1 MGYVMK
7 IILFGASGFIGRQV
21 VQLLSECTDTAYQV
35 QRISSSQIDFVK
47 PLTDEQLHFLKSAFS
62 GADAVINMVGLMSD
76 DKGILESVH
85 HHTPVRLAT
94 LAKACGVSRWVQLS
108 ALGADADHQV
118 AFSASKGWGDSEL
131 LALSDGRFSVAV
143 ARADLVYGVGGD
155 STELFKKLIRCGVV
169 ALPKGGRQ
177 RVAPVAVADVARGLL
192 ALLGC
197 DKSGVVNFV
206 GTSCTFAEYLN
217 ALYQMDK
224 PNKRLI
230 VLTLPSSFV
239 PVCMRLAR
247 LVFGSLINPD
257 TLTLLDTHPTADGI
271 EFARLLG
278 YMPKGYNE
286 FLTLDKQ

>member
-1 MGYVMK
+1 MK

-21 VQLLSECTDTAYQV
+21 VKLLSECTDTAYQMQCV
-35 QRISSSQIDFVK
+35 SSRQIDFAK
-47 PLTDEQLHFLKSAFS
+47 PLTDEQVQFLTSAFR

-76 DKGILESVH
+76 DKDVLESVH

-94 LAKACGVSRWVQLS
+94 LAKACGVSRWIQLS
-108 ALGADADHQV
+108 ALGASAGNKV
-118 AFSASKGWGDSEL
+118 AFSASKGRGDGAL
-131 LALSDGRFSVAV
+131 LSLADGRFSVAV

-155 STELFKKLIRCGVV
+155 STELFKRLIRFGVV
-169 ALPKGGRQ
+169 ALPRGGRQ

-192 ALLGC
+192 ALLER
-197 DKSGVVNFV
+197 DKSSVVNFV

-224 PNKRLI
+224 PNRRLI
-230 VLTLPSSFV
+230 VLTLPSLLV

-257 TLTLLDTHPTADGI
+257 TLTLLDTHPTADGAT
-271 EFARLLG
+271 FAQLLG

-286 FLTLDKQ
+286 FFTLDK